1 MLRKL
6 KITLLAA
13 SVLAILASCTPAY
26 AGVFICSGLKQGSLL
41 RSEVIQ
47 LYIGNRVTSEGRM
60 VNVLILPLSDASTNE
75 AFGVLG
81 ISKLSLEKRMQTNA
95 LIDSGVR
102 VYRTT
107 DELMFAMPK
116 NRPSIAFSPYITSTY
131 EINPCF

>member
-1 MLRKL
+1 
-6 KITLLAA
+6 
-13 SVLAILASCTPAY
+13 
-26 AGVFICSGLKQGSLL
+26 
-41 RSEVIQ
+41 
-47 LYIGNRVTSEGRM
+47 M
-60 VNVLILPLSDASTNE
+60 VNVLILPLSDASTTE

-81 ISKLSLEKRMQTNA
+81 ISKLALEKRMQTNA

-102 VYRTT
+102 VYRTA